1 MQLSGHDREGSGI
14 VTLGALKTPSCGNKR
29 TKIAPNP
36 RSFSRHPP
44 ADHSTPVTVA
54 PVPPCV
60 HPPATPQTACCPTI
74 FGSSWDQDQCPD
86 DSPPYVRPGASASTH
101 ELFSLPL
108 VYLPQISLKCLPLSC
123 PLFFFELNTNADFVL
138 TSFSY

>member
-1 MQLSGHDREGSGI
+1 MF
-14 VTLGALKTPSCGNKR
+14 TLRAPEKPSWTVHGPKT
-29 TKIAPNP
+29 TPNP
-36 RSFSRHPP
+36 YPGLMPPP

-60 HPPATPQTACCPTI
+60 HPPATPQTARYPTI
-74 FGSSWDQDQCPD
+74 FGLSWDQDQCPD

-123 PLFFFELNTNADFVL
+123 PLFFFELNTNADLVL
-138 TSFSY
+138 TSFFNIKF